1 MILKTLT
8 FEPNALQYLCTV
20 CITDNN
26 GGKIALTI
34 IISAL
39 ILNFITPMLLI
50 QDRAAKRLKG
60 QVLFVAI
67 LILIGHFID
76 VFVMIMPGT
85 VGTHWHLGF
94 VEIGTFLGYIGFFTK
109 T

>member
-8 FEPNALQYLCTV
+8 FKSSELHYLCTV

-39 ILNFITPMLLI
+39 VLLGL
-50 QDRAAKRLKG
+50 ANWAWKKY
-60 QVLFVAI
+60 FSNKK
-67 LILIGHFID
+67 
-76 VFVMIMPGT
+76 
-85 VGTHWHLGF
+85 
-94 VEIGTFLGYIGFFTK
+94 EISQEK
-109 T
+109 

>member
-8 FEPNALQYLCTV
+8 PEIDSIIYLCTV

-39 ILNFITPMLLI
+39 IL
-50 QDRAAKRLKG
+50 
-60 QVLFVAI
+60 
-67 LILIGHFID
+67 
-76 VFVMIMPGT
+76 
-85 VGTHWHLGF
+85 LGLGNWAWKKYF
-94 VEIGTFLGYIGFFTK
+94 SNKKEISQEK
-109 T
+109 